1 MVSAVSY
8 DDLRARCE
16 RRDATSCPQ
25 CACRRMSM
33 CCRCARTGGV
43 HATIEKLEIR
53 QRTGMT
59 IVAIVRGCDAIPMP
73 GPDAVLRS
81 GDRLVVVERREDSA
95 RLTSLI
101 EG

>member
-1 MVSAVSY
+1 
-8 DDLRARCE
+8 
-16 RRDATSCPQ
+16 
-25 CACRRMSM
+25 
-33 CCRCARTGGV
+33 V

-59 IVAIVRGCDAIPMP
+59 IVAIVRGRDAIPMP

-81 GDRLVVVERREDSA
+81 GDRLVVVGRREDSA